1 MPYQGARR
9 QPSINNEQQLR
20 EKLRKIYALFEGAST
35 SGERSAAAAAIK
47 RVRESLA
54 AIAATEEA
62 VEFRFTL
69 SDRWQRRLLSALC
82 RRYGLQPYRYK
93 RQRYTTVM
101 LRAPRSFVDKTLW
114 PEYLQLKNALDA
126 YLNAATERIIRDEVY
141 RDAEEAPER
150 AR

>member
-1 MPYQGARR
+1 M
-9 QPSINNEQQLR
+9 
-20 EKLRKIYALFEGAST
+20 
-35 SGERSAAAAAIK
+35 
-47 RVRESLA
+47 
-54 AIAATEEA
+54 
-62 VEFRFTL
+62 
-69 SDRWQRRLLSALC
+69 
-82 RRYGLQPYRYK
+82 QPYRYK